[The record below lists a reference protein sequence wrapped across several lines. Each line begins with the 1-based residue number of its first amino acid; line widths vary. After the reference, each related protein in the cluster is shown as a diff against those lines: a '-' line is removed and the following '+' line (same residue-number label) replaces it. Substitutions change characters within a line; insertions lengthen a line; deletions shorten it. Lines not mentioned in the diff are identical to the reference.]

1 MHYFIHKS
9 FIALAGLIAIQNIAA
24 APTLA
29 INMNWPDPS
38 IILVDGTWYS
48 YATADRGLHVQVASA
63 DNLEGP
69 WDILPDAMPTLPG
82 WVVPDN
88 PTGSFVEAPD
98 VVQLVIYPVV
108 YLLYTV
114 LIASGRR
121 LICALLCR
129 QCAESTESTD

>member
-1 MHYFIHKS
+1 MHSSIYRFVAAFGSLITIHS
-9 FIALAGLIAIQNIAA
+9 VAA

-38 IILVDGTWYS
+38 ILLVDGIWYS

-69 WDILPDAMPTLPG
+69 WDILPDAMPKLPS

-98 VVQLVIYPVV
+98 VVQLVDN
-108 YLLYTV
+108 L
-114 LIASGRR
+114 
-121 LICALLCR
+121 
-129 QCAESTESTD
+129 